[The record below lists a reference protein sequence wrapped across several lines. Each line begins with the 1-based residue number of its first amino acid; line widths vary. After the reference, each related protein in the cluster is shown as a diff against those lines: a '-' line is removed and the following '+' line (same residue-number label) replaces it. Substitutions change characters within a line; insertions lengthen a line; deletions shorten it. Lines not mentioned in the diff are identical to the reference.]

1 MVQDSGSAVGTAATV
16 NFADNLTVTFGAGIS
31 TVTGIGT
38 ENIRTNTNA
47 TFLQNVNVS
56 GTTTVAGNINAN
68 GNIVGDN
75 STDISGINDITAS
88 SLAVSDSISHDG
100 DTNTKIRFPEADKFT
115 VETSGSERFAV
126 EPGGNIY
133 IHQNVNVAGV
143 VTAASF
149 SGDGSSLT
157 GTGNTSNVRTG
168 ILDVAGIATF
178 RSDVLVGS
186 GITLS
191 PEGDGYYTGVITAT
205 KYEGDGSA
213 LTGIGT
219 ANVRTGIL
227 DVAGIATFRSD
238 TLVGSGITLSPD
250 GNAFHTGV
258 VTATSFVGDGTNLTG
273 VANTGQILSETLTVS
288 IGATIGIASFS
299 SSGIVTTTDAV
310 GIVTYYGDVSNAAH
324 QRWYLGANGTDDYTF
339 VGNGCTITRHDPT
352 LFLARGGVYEFVNNM
367 GAHPFRIQ
375 MAYQN
380 TSGQVFPH
388 GVTNNA
394 VSAGTLR
401 FEVPLDAP
409 NTLYYQCTSHAGM
422 SGTITVYP
430 SL

>member
-1 MVQDSGSAVGTAATV
+1 MTGVIGIGSGFVVQNSGSAVGTAATV
-16 NFADNLTVTFGAGIS
+16 NFADNLSVTFAAGVS
-31 TVTGIGT
+31 TITGIGT

-47 TFLQNVNVS
+47 TFLKNVNVS
-56 GTTTVAGNINAN
+56 GSTTTGSV
-68 GNIVGDN
+68 IVG
-75 STDISGINDITAS
+75 SGVTLS
-88 SLAVSDSISHDG
+88 SDG
-100 DTNTKIRFPEADKFT
+100 DGFFT
-115 VETSGSERFAV
+115 
-126 EPGGNIY
+126 
-133 IHQNVNVAGV
+133 GV
-143 VTAASF
+143 VTATSYA
-149 SGDGSSLT
+149 GDGSALT
-157 GTGNTSNVRTG
+157 GMASTDNVRTG
-168 ILDVAGIATF
+168 ILDVAGISTF
-178 RSDVLVGS
+178 RNNALVGS

-213 LTGIGT
+213 LTGLGT
-219 ANVRTGIL
+219 AFVRSQIL
-227 DVAGIATFRSD
+227 DVSGIATFRSD

-258 VTATSFVGDGTNLTG
+258 VTATSFVGDGTNITG
-273 VANTGQILSETLTVS
+273 VANTDQILAGSLTVGV
-288 IGATIGIASFS
+288 GATIGIASFS

-310 GIVTYYGDVSNAAH
+310 GVVTYYGDVSNAAH

-409 NTLYYQCTSHAGM
+409 NTLYYQCTAHAGM

>member
-1 MVQDSGSAVGTAATV
+1 VVQDSGSAVGTAATV
-16 NFADNLTVTFGAGIS
+16 NFADNLSVTFAAGVS
-31 TVTGIGT
+31 TITGIGT

-47 TFLQNVNVS
+47 TFLQNINVS
-56 GTTTVAGNINAN
+56 GT
-68 GNIVGDN
+68 
-75 STDISGINDITAS
+75 
-88 SLAVSDSISHDG
+88 
-100 DTNTKIRFPEADKFT
+100 
-115 VETSGSERFAV
+115 
-126 EPGGNIY
+126 
-133 IHQNVNVAGV
+133 
-143 VTAASF
+143 VTA
-149 SGDGSSLT
+149 
-157 GTGNTSNVRTG
+157 TSY
-168 ILDVAGIATF
+168 A
-178 RSDVLVGS
+178 
-186 GITLS
+186 
-191 PEGDGYYTGVITAT
+191 
-205 KYEGDGSA
+205 GDGSA
-213 LTGIGT
+213 LTGMAST
-219 ANVRTGIL
+219 DNVRTGIL

-310 GIVTYYGDVSNAAH
+310 GVVTYYGDVSNAAH

>member
-1 MVQDSGSAVGTAATV
+1 VFVDGATGSQGAETDTG
-16 NFADNLTVTFGAGIS
+16 LTYNPS
-31 TVTGIGT
+31 
-38 ENIRTNTNA
+38 
-47 TFLQNVNVS
+47 
-56 GTTTVAGNINAN
+56 
-68 GNIVGDN
+68 
-75 STDISGINDITAS
+75 
-88 SLAVSDSISHDG
+88 
-100 DTNTKIRFPEADKFT
+100 
-115 VETSGSERFAV
+115 
-126 EPGGNIY
+126 
-133 IHQNVNVAGV
+133 
-143 VTAASF
+143 
-149 SGDGSSLT
+149 
-157 GTGNTSNVRTG
+157 TGN
-168 ILDVAGIATF
+168 L
-178 RSDVLVGS
+178 
-186 GITLS
+186 
-191 PEGDGYYTGVITAT
+191 TAT
-205 KYEGDGSA
+205 KFTGDGSA
-213 LTGIGT
+213 LTGVGT

-258 VTATSFVGDGTNLTG
+258 VTATTFSGALAASNLTG
-273 VANTGQILSETLTVS
+273 ALPALDGSALTGIANTGQILSETLTVS

-310 GIVTYYGDVSNAAH
+310 GVVTYYGDVSNAAH

-352 LFLARGGVYEFVNNM
+352 LFLARGNVYEFVNNM

-394 VSAGTLR
+394 VSSGTLR

-409 NTLYYQCTSHAGM
+409 NTLYYQCTAHAGM

-430 SL
+430 SI